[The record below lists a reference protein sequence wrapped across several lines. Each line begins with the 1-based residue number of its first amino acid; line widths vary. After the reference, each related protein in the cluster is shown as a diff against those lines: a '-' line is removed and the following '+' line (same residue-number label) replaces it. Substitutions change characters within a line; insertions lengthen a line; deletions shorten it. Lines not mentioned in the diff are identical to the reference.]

1 MSFRGSKGG
10 IDTSAAAHIQHP
22 AMRRACAVSMALAA
36 LVAGCGEGKKEEPP
50 PLTVSYVPA
59 ESRDVTVSKTW
70 VGLMDGYQNASVRA
84 QVTGYL
90 LTQSYKEGSLVAKG
104 TELFTIDARPF
115 EAALAQAQA
124 DYAEKVAQAQLTQIT
139 LERQTDL
146 FTKQVISQ
154 QEYDTAAQNAQAAIA
169 LAAAAQANVQAA
181 QVNLAYCTI
190 TAPFDGIVGKAQAQ
204 IGDLVGPGGSE
215 SVLTQISQVDPI
227 KAIFS
232 ITEREYLYAAKRLN
246 ELENRDGGGRE
257 VIALTLAD
265 GSPYP
270 NMGKFYFINRQVDV
284 STGTITIE
292 TLFDNPDNLLR
303 PGLFAR
309 VTAPVRDIPGAVVVP
324 QKALVELQGGFLVS
338 VVGDDGTVRSLP
350 VQIQAPDG
358 DWVAIEGGVSAG
370 DKVVVEGVEK
380 IRPGMKVHAVPYK
393 PQPPKNSP
401 TTPHKPTPSP
411 APPDK
416 PGGSG

>member
-1 MSFRGSKGG
+1 MGL
-10 IDTSAAAHIQHP
+10 
-22 AMRRACAVSMALAA
+22 AL
-36 LVAGCGEGKKEEPP
+36 LLAGCDAGKKDEPP
-50 PLTVSYVPA
+50 RLTVSYVPA
-59 ESRDVTVSKTW
+59 ESRDVTVFQTW
-70 VGLMDGYQNASVRA
+70 VGLLDGYQNAQVRA

-90 LTQSYKEGSLVAKG
+90 LTQNYKEGTLVTKG
-104 TELFTIDARPF
+104 TVLFTIDARPF

-124 DYAEKVAQAQLTQIT
+124 DYAEKVAQAQLAQIT
-139 LERQTDL
+139 LDRQTDL

-190 TAPFDGIVGKAQAQ
+190 SAPFDGIVGKAQAQ

-215 SVLTQISQVDPI
+215 TVLTQISQVDPI

-232 ITEREYLYAAKRLN
+232 ITEREYLYAAKRLG
-246 ELENRDGGGRE
+246 EMENREGGGRE
-257 VIALTLAD
+257 VITLTLAD

-270 NMGKFYFINRQVDV
+270 KKGKFYFINRQVDV

-292 TLFDNPDNLLR
+292 TLFDNPDNILR

-338 VVGDDGTVRSLP
+338 VVEDDGSVRTLP
-350 VQIQAPDG
+350 VKTGPPDG
-358 DWVAIEGGVSAG
+358 DMVAVEGGVQPG

-380 IRPGMKVHAVPYK
+380 IRPGMKVTAVPYK
-393 PQPPKNSP
+393 PQPSPGTPPK
-401 TTPHKPTPSP
+401 KPAPSP
-411 APPDK
+411 PEK
-416 PGGSG
+416 SGGTD